1 MAYCTIDQLQARYGL
16 PLLLQVSDRDDTF
29 PTVPDETIFDR
40 AIADADALIDGYLA
54 ARYAL
59 PLISVPALLVD
70 LSQVIAIYKAHPS
83 VAAEK
88 IRKDYEDALKQLKAI
103 AAGEISL
110 DVAGIEPEGAGASE
124 VVTLTSPNGRSPPRP
139 SRGTSDDRRHDPDR
153 GLGGSGPPARCNGGG
168 APRAAACTLGG
179 DRPRWRVADPAPL

>member
-16 PLLLQVSDRDDTF
+16 PLLLQVSDRGDTF

-59 PLISVPALLVD
+59 PLVSVPALLID

-124 VVTLTSPNGRSPPRP
+124 VVTNEPERP
-139 SRGTSDDRRHDPDR
+139 LS
-153 GLGGSGPPARCNGGG
+153 
-168 APRAAACTLGG
+168 AATLKGYI
-179 DRPRWRVADPAPL
+179 